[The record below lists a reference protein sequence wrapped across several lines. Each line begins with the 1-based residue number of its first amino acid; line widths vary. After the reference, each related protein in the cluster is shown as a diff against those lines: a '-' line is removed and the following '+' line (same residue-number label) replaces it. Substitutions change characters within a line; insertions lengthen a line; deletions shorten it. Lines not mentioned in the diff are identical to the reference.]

1 MLDALFATDLKRL
14 GRRDNGQVRRPAF
27 ALLIYHLLG
36 LRVIIALI
44 LLLFFCFIKRIVR
57 RGRVVLFRV
66 LFDKVYVVGLS

>member
-36 LRVIIALI
+36 LRVIIALFYYCF
-44 LLLFFCFIKRIVR
+44 LLFERIVR

>member
-36 LRVIIALI
+36 LRVIIALFYYC
-44 LLLFFCFIKRIVR
+44 FFAFERIVR

>member
-36 LRVIIALI
+36 LRVIIALFYYCF
-44 LLLFFCFIKRIVR
+44 LLFERIVR
-57 RGRVVLFRV
+57 RRSATPSRVH
-66 LFDKVYVVGLS
+66 FDRVYVVGLS